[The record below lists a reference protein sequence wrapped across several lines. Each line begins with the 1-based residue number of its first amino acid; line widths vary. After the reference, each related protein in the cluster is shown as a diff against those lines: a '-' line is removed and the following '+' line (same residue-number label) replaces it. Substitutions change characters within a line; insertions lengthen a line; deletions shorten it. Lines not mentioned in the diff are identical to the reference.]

1 MRESVKRGRRGF
13 ACEQTRHDETV
24 DRQAAVHGD
33 RSSSLYEAF
42 VPPYLNFVRQ
52 HRGRRTTHQL
62 ENGLGRFFSWLEGL
76 SIADLHHLSAGHV
89 RDYVSSLQHFK
100 RSTIAVHASALRGF
114 LSYLRLQ
121 GALTTDLV
129 YAVEVPRV
137 YQMSRPPQVKL
148 TRS

>member
-42 VPPYLNFVRQ
+42 VPPYLHFVRQ

-62 ENGLGRFFSWLEGL
+62 ENGLGRL
-76 SIADLHHLSAGHV
+76 
-89 RDYVSSLQHFK
+89 
-100 RSTIAVHASALRGF
+100 
-114 LSYLRLQ
+114 
-121 GALTTDLV
+121 
-129 YAVEVPRV
+129 
-137 YQMSRPPQVKL
+137 
-148 TRS
+148 